1 MKTILI
7 TAYAINPY
15 KGSEDGTGWNI
26 SREIAKNNKVIVITR
41 KNNIPHIEKFL
52 AESNDPIL
60 ENMSFL
66 GYDLPNRIMKLKKKL
81 GERGY
86 VLYFYFWQMFIVRFI
101 KKNNL
106 KFDIAHSLNFHS
118 DSQPQFLWMLGKPT
132 FWGPIGH
139 HPKVPKKYLLPIY
152 GRKNFIKDRLYFNVK
167 WVLRNLD
174 PFFRLAVWKSK
185 RIFTINS
192 SISKVISAKE
202 SKVSILSAVASEAV
216 SKNNNKESKL
226 FKILSVGRFHYMKGF
241 DISIKAFAHFHRTLT
256 EEQQQNTFLTL
267 VGKGSEKTRLQTIA
281 AEENI
286 TSQIEWIGWVEKDQM
301 KNIYENSSIF
311 LFPSHEGAGMVVPE
325 ALSYGLPIVCFENV
339 GPGELSGNASLKV
352 QYGNYEK
359 SILDFSQHLQHLFE
373 NEFQRNV
380 LSNISK
386 EKFQNTFTWAVK
398 GSTIEQA
405 YCA

>member
-1 MKTILI
+1 
-7 TAYAINPY
+7 
-15 KGSEDGTGWNI
+15 
-26 SREIAKNNKVIVITR
+26 
-41 KNNIPHIEKFL
+41 
-52 AESNDPIL
+52 
-60 ENMSFL
+60 
-66 GYDLPNRIMKLKKKL
+66 MKLKKKL

-101 KKNNL
+101 KKSKL

-152 GRKNFIKDRLYFNVK
+152 GRKNFLKDRLYFNVK
-167 WVLRNLD
+167 WLLRNLD

-192 SISKVISAKE
+192 SISKVISANK
-202 SKVSILSAVASEAV
+202 SKVKILSAVASEAV
-216 SKNNNKESKL
+216 SPANNKKEVA

-241 DISIKAFAHFHRTLT
+241 DISIKAFAHFHRTLSK
-256 EEQQQNTFLTL
+256 EQQQNTFLTL
-267 VGKGSEKTRLQTIA
+267 VGKGIEKTRLITIA
-281 AEENI
+281 QDENI
-286 TSQIEWIGWVEKDQM
+286 LSHIEWIDWVEKEQM
-301 KNIYENSSIF
+301 KNIYQNSSVF

-339 GPGELSGNASLKV
+339 GPGELAGNASLKV
-352 QYGNYEK
+352 QYGDYQT
-359 SILDFSQHLQHLFE
+359 SILDFSEHLQNLYS
-373 NEFQRNV
+373 NKFQRNV
-380 LSNISK
+380 LSEISK
-386 EKFQNTFTWAVK
+386 EKFRNTFTWAAK
-398 GSTIEQA
+398 GSAIEQA